1 MRSTTVRP
9 PAKPPDGPDRELFAL
24 FRRHTHVDRIRL
36 LLLAIVLAGCGAQA
50 AGPGAG
56 GTVSGSN
63 GPFYAQA
70 TPARLVAGGS
80 VHLTLTVTGPIDY
93 EIGCVQTLHIWAE
106 DSQHQPVWAQPVPAI
121 QCMAFGHKALAA
133 GETAEFTA
141 DWPTSSKL
149 AAGTYSVHGLFLVVL
164 PMGAGARVRENL
176 PPLAIQISG

>member
-1 MRSTTVRP
+1 
-9 PAKPPDGPDRELFAL
+9 FAL
-24 FRRHTHVDRIRL
+24 CRRHTHVDRIRL

-106 DSQHQPVWAQPVPAI
+106 DSQRQQVWQQPVPEI
-121 QCMAFGHKALAA
+121 MCMAIGHKVLAA
-133 GETAEFTA
+133 GDTATFTA
-141 DWPTSSKL
+141 DWPTSSTL
-149 AAGTYSVHGLFLVVL
+149 APGSYTLHGLFLVVL
-164 PMGAGARVRENL
+164 PMGAAARVRENL
-176 PPLAIQISG
+176 APLTIRILS